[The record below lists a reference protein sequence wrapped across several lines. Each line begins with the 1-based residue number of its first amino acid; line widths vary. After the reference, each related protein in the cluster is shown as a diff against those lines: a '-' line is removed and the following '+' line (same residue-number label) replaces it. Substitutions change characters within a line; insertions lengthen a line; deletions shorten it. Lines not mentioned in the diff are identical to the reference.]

1 MQRIFKNALKCVS
14 VAIFVAALSGCAKNE
29 QVEIQS
35 ANCATHKGYGSA
47 SFEINGDMAPL
58 VEKSAKKALLKTCFK
73 KEDSS
78 VANMRVKI
86 ESKQTSNTQIGVIKD
101 KYDNTLS
108 LEIVAIMLIPTD
120 KGGLT
125 TLTSKQ
131 NASLNLKSAP
141 IADIGD
147 KSELKDS
154 EVAPFVEENVITAL
168 NNLYK
173 EVP

>member
-1 MQRIFKNALKCVS
+1 MRLI
-14 VAIFVAALSGCAKNE
+14 AILMCAAWLLAGCAKKDSIPSHS
-29 QVEIQS
+29 EIICDS
-35 ANCATHKGYGSA
+35 YKEYA
-47 SFEINGDMAPL
+47 SVNFEVNGDMSEL
-58 VEKSAKKALLKTCFK
+58 VEKSAKKALAKTCFK
-73 KEDSS
+73 KADSS
-78 VANMRVKI
+78 IANMRVKI

-147 KSELKDS
+147 KSELKES
-154 EVAPFVEENVITAL
+154 EVAPFVEENVLTAL
-168 NNLYK
+168 KNLYK
-173 EVP
+173 DMP